1 MPDVAIFSDFRW
13 QDAVDIVIV
22 GFVVYRLLLLIR
34 GTRAVPMLTGLLV
47 LALAYQGARAF
58 ELYTINWILDA
69 VGNVILILIVVVF
82 QHDIRR
88 MLTQV
93 GSGPPFSRRAPI
105 AHGQMIE
112 ELTRSAVQL
121 AGRRIGGL
129 LVLGREVGLNEYIEG
144 GTRLDAAVSRDLI
157 VSIFHPSSP
166 LHDGA
171 VVIHKGRIVA
181 AGCLLPLTTNPN
193 VSKTLGTRHRA
204 AIGLTEETDA
214 VVIVVSE
221 EEGKISLVREGRITR
236 DVDAGVLRGTLQQL
250 LT

>member
-1 MPDVAIFSDFRW
+1 MTALFGDFRW
-13 QDAVDIVIV
+13 QDVLDILIV
-22 GFVVYRLLLLIR
+22 GFVVYRLTLLIQ
-34 GTRAVPMLTGLLV
+34 GTRAVSMLIGLIV
-47 LALAYQGARAF
+47 LAAAYQGAQFF
-58 ELYTINWILDA
+58 ELYTVNWVLDSI
-69 VGNVILILIVVVF
+69 GNVILILIVVVF

-93 GSGPPFSRRAPI
+93 GTGPFLGRMQRLAQ
-105 AHGQMIE
+105 GQVIE
-112 ELTRSAVQL
+112 EIVRATVLL
-121 AGRRIGGL
+121 AGRRVGA
-129 LVLGREVGLNEYIEG
+129 LVVLARDVGLNEYIEG
-144 GTRLDAAVSRDLI
+144 GTPLDAQVTKELI
-157 VSIFHPSSP
+157 LSIFLPTAP

-171 VVIHKGRIVA
+171 LILHQGRIVA

-236 DVDAGVLRGTLQQL
+236 DLDAGILRSTLQQL
-250 LT
+250 FT

>member
-1 MPDVAIFSDFRW
+1 MSLFRDFRW
-13 QDAVDIVIV
+13 QDVVDMLIIA
-22 GFVVYRLLLLIR
+22 FVVYQLGLLIR
-34 GTRAVPMLTGLLV
+34 GTRAVQMIMGLVV
-47 LALAYQGARAF
+47 LAAVYQGAQYF
-58 ELYTINWILDA
+58 ELYTVNWVLDSI
-69 VGNVILILIVVVF
+69 GNVLLIIVVVVF

-93 GSGPPFSRRAPI
+93 GTGPLFSGLPRV
-105 AHGQMIE
+105 AHGQVIE
-112 ELTRSAVQL
+112 ELTRAAVTL
-121 AGRRIGGL
+121 ASRRIGAL
-129 LVLGREVGLNEYIEG
+129 IVIAREVGLNEYMEG
-144 GTRLDAAVSRDLI
+144 GTRLDAQVTKELI
-157 VSIFHPSSP
+157 QSIFIPSSP

-171 VVIHKGRIVA
+171 LVVQHGRIVA
-181 AGCLLPLTTNPN
+181 AGCFLPLTTNPN

-236 DVDAGVLRGTLQQL
+236 DLDAGILRSTLQQL

>member
-1 MPDVAIFSDFRW
+1 MSEPLW
-13 QDAVDIVIV
+13 
-22 GFVVYRLLLLIR
+22 
-34 GTRAVPMLTGLLV
+34 
-47 LALAYQGARAF
+47 GAKSF
-58 ELYTINWILDA
+58 ELYTTNWILGA
-69 VGNVILILIVVVF
+69 LGNVLLILIVIVF

-93 GSGPPFSRRAPI
+93 GSGSFLGNRSQVE
-105 AHGQMIE
+105 HGQLIE
-112 ELTRSAVQL
+112 TLTRSAVQL

-129 LVLGREVGLNEYIEG
+129 IVLAREVGLNDYIEG
-144 GTRLDAAVSRDLI
+144 GSRLDASVSRDLI
-157 VSIFHPSSP
+157 VSVFHPSSP

-171 VVIHKGRIVA
+171 LVIQLGRIMA

-221 EEGKISLVREGRITR
+221 EEGKISLVHEGKITR
-236 DVDAGVLRGTLQQL
+236 DLDAGVLRGTLQHL
-250 LT
+250 MA